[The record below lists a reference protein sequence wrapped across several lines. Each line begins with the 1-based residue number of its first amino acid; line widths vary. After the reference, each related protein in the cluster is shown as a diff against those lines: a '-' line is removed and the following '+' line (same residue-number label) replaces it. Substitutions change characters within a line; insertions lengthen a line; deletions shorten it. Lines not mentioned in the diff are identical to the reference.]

1 VTLVE
6 ITSSKKKIT
15 TKKIVL
21 GASQSMDLEVEVKDV
36 LRTTHVTYKTIQNLS
51 LFNFIQI

>member
-1 VTLVE
+1 MTLVE